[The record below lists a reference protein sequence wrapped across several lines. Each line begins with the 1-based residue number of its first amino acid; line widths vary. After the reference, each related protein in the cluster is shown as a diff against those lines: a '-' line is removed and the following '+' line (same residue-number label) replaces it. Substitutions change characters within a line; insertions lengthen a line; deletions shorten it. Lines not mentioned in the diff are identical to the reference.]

1 MTPLHWIG
9 EGVRGLLQAIPMWC
23 VRCLFV
29 GLLAGLLIWVLRL
42 PRSETTNPEQPES
55 AVDLRWGAAAALA
68 IQIVIYSTL

>member
-9 EGVRGLLQAIPMWC
+9 EQVRALLQAIPLWC

-29 GLLAGLLIWVLRL
+29 GLLVGLLIWVLRL
-42 PRSETTNPEQPES
+42 PRSATTDPNGSES
-55 AVDLRWGAAAALA
+55 SVDLRWGAAAALV